1 MLLVYSLS
9 STVSIVPNIVNKYQ
23 PSPELTNLFR
33 LAGALREWVICSGTN
48 GREKVL
54 QWGQNSCPTRPC

>member
-33 LAGALREWVICSGTN
+33 LAGALRE
-48 GREKVL
+48 
-54 QWGQNSCPTRPC
+54 